1 MPGTASFTR
10 PTRPG
15 KVSGSGSVTWFAS
28 PFVENIVPFALP
40 STPTMR
46 CVVVWS
52 KWSKVM
58 TSPRRSFSAVTGS
71 SITSEPL
78 WIVGSIDPPVTTNVA
93 RPIARRPTKRREK
106 VKSTTMR
113 PPTVILMAAV
123 MVSCSFLQAQE
134 GEGRSL
140 AGPPPDG
147 ELAGGAGE
155 LCRRV
160 GDREVLGQRLEGVV
174 GARREREVEGQR
186 VGPAGGDRW
195 GGGQGHVL
203 EGAGVERR
211 RATLHGDL
219 EAVRRV
225 AP

>member
-1 MPGTASFTR
+1 
-10 PTRPG
+10 
-15 KVSGSGSVTWFAS
+15 
-28 PFVENIVPFALP
+28 
-40 STPTMR
+40 
-46 CVVVWS
+46 
-52 KWSKVM
+52 M
-58 TSPRRSFSAVTGS
+58 TSPRRSLSAVTGS

-93 RPIARRPTKRREK
+93 RPIARRPTKRSEK

-123 MVSCSFLQAQE
+123 MVVVLLSSKRKE

-147 ELAGGAGE
+147 ELASGAGE

-174 GARREREVEGQR
+174 GAGREGEVEGQG
-186 VGPAGGDRW
+186 VGPAGGDGR
-195 GGGQGHVL
+195 GGGESHVL
-203 EGAGVERR
+203 ERSGVERR
-211 RATLHGDL
+211 RATLVGDL

-225 AP
+225 APEERVCRG